1 MSLPFELDLDTL
13 VLNEHE
19 NIWSEVFH
27 VKAVAGHT
35 DSHTHHKS
43 IALPGLLRWL
53 VKFFVYLEVPTAV
66 VSSFINTTVSQ
77 QCIS

>member
-13 VLNEHE
+13 VLNEHG
-19 NIWSEVFH
+19 NSWSEVFH

-53 VKFFVYLEVPTAV
+53 VKFFVYLEVLTA
-66 VSSFINTTVSQ
+66 SNGI
-77 QCIS
+77 